1 MKNLGLYIIIDPN
14 NIGKTDLY
22 LLTKDIIEAGADTIQ
37 LRNKISN
44 DKEVI
49 DQANLIKKLCKPN
62 NTTFIINDRVEVA
75 AQVKPDGIHLG
86 RDDMNVNECRDIFGI
101 NFIIGNS
108 NATTEEALI
117 SSMLNLDYVA
127 IGSLFETIT
136 KKDTIPSSINVIK
149 DLKASEFKLPIVGI
163 GGINKERASSVLE
176 SGADSLCISSAVT
189 LAKNPKKEVLD
200 LKKIMKKYGK

>member
-14 NIGKTDLY
+14 NIGKSDLY
-22 LLTKDIIEAGADTIQ
+22 RLTKDIIDAGADTIQ
-37 LRNKISN
+37 LRNKTSDN
-44 DKEVI
+44 KKVI
-49 DQANLIKKLCKPN
+49 DQANLIKKLCDSSNK
-62 NTTFIINDRVEVA
+62 TFIINDRVDVA
-75 AQVKPDGIHLG
+75 IQTKPDGIHLG
-86 RDDMNVNECRDIFGI
+86 RNDMSVNECRNIFGD

-117 SSMLNLDYVA
+117 SSKLHLDYVA

-149 DLKASEFKLPIVGI
+149 DLKDSKFKLPIVGI
-163 GGINKERASSVLE
+163 GGINKERAYSVLE

-189 LAKNPKKEVLD
+189 LASNPKKEVLD

>member
-14 NIGKTDLY
+14 NIGKSDLY
-22 LLTKDIIEAGADTIQ
+22 RLTKDIIDAGVDTIQ
-37 LRNKISN
+37 LRNKTSDN
-44 DKEVI
+44 KEVI
-49 DQANLIKKLCKPN
+49 GQANLIKKLCDSSNK
-62 NTTFIINDRVEVA
+62 TFIINDRVDVA
-75 AQVKPDGIHLG
+75 IQTKPDGIHLG
-86 RDDMNVNECRDIFGI
+86 RDDMDVNKCREIFGS

-117 SSMLNLDYVA
+117 SSKLHLDYVA

-149 DLKASEFKLPIVGI
+149 DLKDSKFKLPIVGI
-163 GGINKERASSVLE
+163 GGINKERAYSVLE

-189 LAKNPKKEVLD
+189 LANNPKKEVLD
-200 LKKIMKKYGK
+200 LKKIMEKYGK

>member
-14 NIGKTDLY
+14 NIGKSDLY
-22 LLTKDIIEAGADTIQ
+22 NLTKDIIDAGVDTIQ
-37 LRNKISN
+37 LRNKTSEN
-44 DKEVI
+44 KEVI
-49 DQANLIKKLCKPN
+49 DQANLIKKLCGSSNK
-62 NTTFIINDRVEVA
+62 TFIINDRVDVA
-75 AQVKPDGIHLG
+75 IQTKPDGIHLG
-86 RDDMNVNECRDIFGI
+86 RDDMDVNKCREIFGS

-117 SSMLNLDYVA
+117 SSKLHLDYVA

-149 DLKASEFKLPIVGI
+149 DLKDSKFKLPIVGI
-163 GGINKERASSVLE
+163 GGINKERAYSVLE

-189 LAKNPKKEVLD
+189 LANNPKKEVLD
-200 LKKIMKKYGK
+200 LKKIMEKYGK

>member
-75 AQVKPDGIHLG
+75 TQVKPDGIHLG

-149 DLKASEFKLPIVGI
+149 DLKATEFKLPIVGI

>member
-14 NIGKTDLY
+14 NIGKSDLY
-22 LLTKDIIEAGADTIQ
+22 NLTKDIIDAGVDTIQ
-37 LRNKISN
+37 LRNKTSEN
-44 DKEVI
+44 KEVI
-49 DQANLIKKLCKPN
+49 DQANLIKKLCGSSNK
-62 NTTFIINDRVEVA
+62 TFIINDRVDVA
-75 AQVKPDGIHLG
+75 IQTKPDGIHLG
-86 RDDMNVNECRDIFGI
+86 RDDMDVNKCREIFGS

-117 SSMLNLDYVA
+117 SSKLHLDYVA

-149 DLKASEFKLPIVGI
+149 DLKDSKFKLPIVGI
-163 GGINKERASSVLE
+163 GGINKERAYSVLE

-189 LAKNPKKEVLD
+189 LASNPKKEVLD